1 MYTLQRCA
9 GTICSLSPF
18 CVGAFNFRRA
28 PAFRKASVENQN
40 VASVGMPTSI
50 STPCSTLLTEVEY
63 YSEHKSCSLRL
74 HEQLHLAASC
84 KTKYSPQVEGVKL
97 PSEGCVGAFK
107 DCRQRNLNAEYTSL
121 PFLNSPKILL
131 FYPRRSF
138 SSPDTG
144 LTHHPKSAF
153 QAI

>member
-1 MYTLQRCA
+1 MYTLQRCP

-84 KTKYSPQVEGVKL
+84 KTKYSPQVEGVSL
-97 PSEGCVGAFK
+97 SADGCAGSFHPAFHHFFRPLDTDGSLRLTRPHRFRAMVGLFSCA
-107 DCRQRNLNAEYTSL
+107 Q
-121 PFLNSPKILL
+121 PSPK
-131 FYPRRSF
+131 P
-138 SSPDTG
+138 SS
-144 LTHHPKSAF
+144 S
-153 QAI
+153 